1 MSWVFLRHID
11 RAYTCRTVRSAFFA
25 IRPSFTVKDN
35 NGIKIALNFSESNLE
50 KNGSELL
57 HYKSIRARV
66 FEGSEFSSIIH
77 QPGGVLMTPLAEPGV
92 PAGGFKTV
100 GQIRATN
107 AVVFRRDQNAMG
119 IAVEL
124 LSSHT
129 PGAPVVDER
138 GAFIGFIS
146 EFDILRALEAKKDLN
161 RLTAEDVMAK
171 DHIAVT
177 EETSFDEA
185 VRIMEEK
192 RLLNLPV
199 KKNGK
204 VAYSVTRHDL
214 LRAWI
219 GLGVSIEDAAG

>member
-1 MSWVFLRHID
+1 
-11 RAYTCRTVRSAFFA
+11 
-25 IRPSFTVKDN
+25 
-35 NGIKIALNFSESNLE
+35 
-50 KNGSELL
+50 
-57 HYKSIRARV
+57 
-66 FEGSEFSSIIH
+66 
-77 QPGGVLMTPLAEPGV
+77 MTTLSEPGV

-107 AVVFRRDQNAMG
+107 TIVFRRDQNAMG

-124 LSSHT
+124 LATHV

-138 GAFIGFIS
+138 GTFIGFIS

-161 RLTAEDVMAK
+161 RLTAEDVMVK
-171 DHIAVT
+171 EHIFVT
-177 EETSFDEA
+177 DETSFDEA
-185 VRIMEEK
+185 VRIMEDK
-192 RLLNLPV
+192 RLLSLPV

-204 VAYSVTRHDL
+204 VAYSITRHDL